1 MYPTSFHISIT
12 NFTTT
17 TIANINSP
25 SKNQQN
31 KINLKQKQNKQNR
44 EQNIKHKQR
53 SLTCYAIK
61 TWCPCYKISGL
72 INPFPIFND
81 RYSACDLK
89 LELKG
94 SIYIY
99 LVTVFFKIYTHSFN
113 QNFQNYTAIR

>member
-12 NFTTT
+12 NSTTT
-17 TIANINSP
+17 TIANIKPP

-31 KINLKQKQNKQNR
+31 KINLRQKQNI

-53 SLTCYAIK
+53 SLTGHAIK

-72 INPFPIFND
+72 INPFLIFND
-81 RYSACDLK
+81 RYSVCDLK

-94 SIYIY
+94 SIY